1 MIFAMGR
8 VTSGGSS
15 IAAFVFDRQKGAFMV
30 WLILLIAA
38 VVLAPVL
45 VWIIGNID
53 YKRQIT
59 GKKKMGKLKDSE
71 HVYQEEKKRNPEME
85 LLREEP
91 RLKSAQNLFGPW

>member
-1 MIFAMGR
+1 MCIRDRGR

-15 IAAFVFDRQKGAFMV
+15 IAAFVFDRQEGAFMV

-45 VWIIGNID
+45 VGIIGNID

-71 HVYQEEKKRNPEME
+71 HVYQEEKKKMGIRDSRDTSPVM
-85 LLREEP
+85 
-91 RLKSAQNLFGPW
+91 A

>member
-45 VWIIGNID
+45 VGIIGNIE
-53 YKRQIT
+53 
-59 GKKKMGKLKDSE
+59 SE
-71 HVYQEEKKRNPEME
+71 IFVSGMHGQGLIMHVAGDPRRRHFGYNLVSLLVCNAGNP
-85 LLREEP
+85 RDI
-91 RLKSAQNLFGPW
+91 